1 MADKATEACK
11 LRFGLKV
18 SGADGALSKRV
29 TWCCRER
36 HGFMLKHWKCVG
48 WGHAECPMT
57 NGELAAAAAP
67 PPPGLVDAGETGAGS

>member
-57 NGELAAAAAP
+57 NGELAA
-67 PPPGLVDAGETGAGS
+67 GGTGAGHE